1 MNKREKIYNVVIC
14 LLAIVSVALAI
25 DDLWRGL
32 PPAAK
37 ICDLIIYL
45 IFVVDYVVRI
55 AVAKDKRQFFKSN
68 IFDLIAIFPFNSLF
82 RVFRILKIARLAR
95 LAKMSKAVKVV
106 RFTSLSAR
114 GARGI
119 EHLKEFVDTNGLK
132 YMIFLALAA
141 IGGASIGMMYF
152 EKMSFLDALWWS
164 FVTATTVGYGDLSPV
179 TAAGRIIAAI
189 LMIVGIGLISS
200 LTSAITSFFMSSRDQ
215 DEVIHND
222 RIDMVVL
229 LYNSLSSQ
237 EKEAFKDQIM
247 HKAE

>member
-1 MNKREKIYNVVIC
+1 MNQKEKIYNVIIC

-32 PPAAK
+32 SPAAK

-55 AVAKDKRQFFKSN
+55 AMAKDKRQFIKSN

-132 YMIFLALAA
+132 YMIFLALAS

-179 TAAGRIIAAI
+179 TTAGRVIAAL

-200 LTSAITSFFMSSRDQ
+200 LTSAITSFFMSKHG
-215 DEVIHND
+215 EKEAVHND
-222 RIDMVVL
+222 RIDMVML
-229 LYNSLSSQ
+229 LYNELSSK
-237 EKEAFKDQIM
+237 EKEEFKNQIM
-247 HKAE
+247 H

>member
-1 MNKREKIYNVVIC
+1 MNKREKIYNAVIC

-37 ICDLIIYL
+37 ICDLVIYL
-45 IFVVDYVVRI
+45 IFVADYMVRI
-55 AVAKDKRQFFKSN
+55 AMAKDKRQFIKSN

-132 YMIFLALAA
+132 YMIFLTLAS

-179 TAAGRIIAAI
+179 TTAGRVIAAL

-200 LTSAITSFFMSSRDQ
+200 LTSAITSFFMSKHG
-215 DEVIHND
+215 EKEAVHND
-222 RIDMVVL
+222 RIDMVML
-229 LYNSLSSQ
+229 LYNELSSK
-237 EKEAFKDQIM
+237 EKEEFKNQIM
-247 HKAE
+247 H

>member
-1 MNKREKIYNVVIC
+1 MNKREKIYNAFIC

-164 FVTATTVGYGDLSPV
+164 FVTATTVGYGDLSPA
-179 TAAGRIIAAI
+179 TTAGRVIAAL

-200 LTSAITSFFMSSRDQ
+200 LTSAITSFFMSKHG
-215 DEVIHND
+215 EKEAVHND
-222 RIDMVVL
+222 RIDMVML
-229 LYNSLSSQ
+229 LYNELSSK
-237 EKEAFKDQIM
+237 EKEEFKNQIM
-247 HKAE
+247 H